1 MSQWLNSS
9 ASRKRRKQEDIRR
22 YILVDKKRKADKIE
36 RTENVKKVKRR
47 RTKTDK
53 GSCNHDNSDGYVP
66 ATTLTNGIR
75 QKTSN
80 KENVSPEYEKP
91 TELIKDTDHTH
102 FSEESLARKH
112 QSQAGSSQSH
122 DTHVIKAKDQ
132 SSLCEPILTQLT
144 ELTPLSLSI
153 NEQLSDDSLIAI
165 LNCNTEDFLAQL

>member
-22 YILVDKKRKADKIE
+22 YILAEKKRNIDEIE
-36 RTENVKKVKRR
+36 RTENVKKVKRKR
-47 RTKTDK
+47 SKTDK
-53 GSCNHDNSDGYVP
+53 GSCNRDNSDEYVP

-80 KENVSPEYEKP
+80 KENISPEYEKP
-91 TELIKDTDHTH
+91 IELIKDTDHTH
-102 FSEESLARKH
+102 PAEEKARKH
-112 QSQAGSSQSH
+112 QSQAGSFQSH
-122 DTHVIKAKDQ
+122 DTHMIKPKDQ
-132 SSLCEPILTQLT
+132 SPLCEDVLTQFT

-153 NEQLSDDSLIAI
+153 NEQLSDKSLIAI